1 MTEIEA
7 IELFKERL
15 TLIKEH
21 YAGEVKDYEE
31 ALEIG
36 IQALEK
42 QIPKKPIINHINTN
56 EDVTE
61 IEYTCSACG
70 TNYVELTPCE
80 EFCPYCGNKI
90 DWSDEE

>member
-1 MTEIEA
+1 MTESEA
-7 IELFKERL
+7 KE
-15 TLIKEH
+15 IVQKEKAYMDNH
-21 YAGEVKDYEE
+21 AGRAQSE
-31 ALEIG
+31 AFQMAIN
-36 IQALEK
+36 ALEK